1 MNNQPDTFA
10 PIAQGVSG
18 DRSHVARFERDT
30 ALVYDLRATING
42 ERLYF
47 IIKLEPAK
55 HQAFLDMLNTEAGGI
70 LEEYGEILF
79 CGWNEP
85 PDDRKAYL
93 RERFGMYS
101 DS

>member
-1 MNNQPDTFA
+1 MISQPDPSA
-10 PIAQGVSG
+10 LINQRESG
-18 DRSHVARFERDT
+18 QRSHLARFERDN

-47 IIKLEPAK
+47 IIKLERAK
-55 HQAFLDMLNTEAGGI
+55 HRAFLDMINTEEGGI

-85 PDDRKAYL
+85 PDERKAYL
-93 RERFGMYS
+93 RERFDMYMES
-101 DS
+101 